1 MTVLSKEGDDDI
13 GFIYVIENDCY
24 ISSSKPK
31 RKLYKI
37 GLTKNVK
44 QRLRDLNT
52 TGVPKPFILLRC
64 IKFHKHTKVEKHLH
78 NILVSDRE
86 NPKREFFNTEL
97 PRIYDIINSYISTIS
112 NYEEMDVEKIDD
124 LVIKQ
129 DDEEDDSEP
138 EEDDT
143 DIEEDIKLYNGKEH
157 KIRYVKDTREVISI
171 TPPTG
176 MDKRGRQVTLYYT
189 YGVENPRFRAKPIE

>member
-1 MTVLSKEGDDDI
+1 MSDNAKNEVDDI

-24 ISSSKPK
+24 ISSSKPG

-52 TGVPKPFILLRC
+52 TGVPKPFILSRC

-78 NILVSDRE
+78 NILDSDRE
-86 NPKREFFNTEL
+86 NPKREYFNTEL
-97 PRIYDIINSYISTIS
+97 TRINGIINSYISTIS
-112 NYEEMDVEKIDD
+112 NYEEMDVKKIDD
-124 LVIKQ
+124 LVIKL
-129 DDEEDDSEP
+129 DDEEDDYEI
-138 EEDDT
+138 EEDDM

-157 KIRYVKDTREVISI
+157 KIRYVKDTKEIISI
-171 TPPTG
+171 TPDRG
-176 MDKRGRQVTLYYT
+176 VDKMGREVTLCYT